1 MTKKPNRLINEKSP
15 YLLQHAYNPVDWY
28 PWSDEAFEKAKNE
41 NKPIFLSIGYST
53 CHWCHVMERESF
65 EDPEVAELMNDA
77 FVSIK
82 VDREERPDLDHI
94 YMSVCQAITGSGGW
108 PLTVVMTPDKKPF
121 FAGTYFPKIPGFNQI
136 GMLLLIP
143 EVKKIWDERQQDLI
157 KSAENITEAVRKN
170 ITSTRGDELDDKVLT
185 KAYEQLE
192 KRFDPTN
199 GGFTISPKF
208 PTPHNLLFLLRYWNR
223 TGDKKAIDM
232 VERTLQ
238 SMRAGGIFD
247 HIGYGFHR
255 YSTDEEWLVP
265 HFEKMLYDQAQLII
279 AYTETYQVTQKEIY
293 RRIAEEILEYTNKV
307 LLSPEGGYFSAEDA
321 DSEGKEGKFYVW
333 NEAELRHH
341 LDKEEAEFVINV
353 FNIEKHGN
361 FIEPL
366 AGKEMGTNILHL
378 QSSIAEMASENKIS
392 EDTFFKKLDGIR
404 EKLDNIRDKRVHPFK
419 DDKILTDW
427 NGLMI
432 AALAKAA
439 QAFDKPEYTEIAE
452 KVVEFILNNLRDPK
466 GKLLH
471 RYREGEASI
480 PANLDDHAFLIWGL
494 IELYETTF
502 NTKYLELAVEFN
514 DELLN
519 NFWDQD
525 QGAFY
530 FTSRD
535 SEELI
540 IRKKEIYDGAVPSG
554 NSIAFLNLIRLS
566 RSTGDP
572 KLEAKAIE
580 IGRAF
585 SEEVS
590 KFPSA
595 YTQLMVGL
603 DFVTGPSYE
612 VVVEGDPDD
621 AKTVEVIKA
630 LRTNYLPNKIVHLNP
645 ELEKSRANFDFLKDD
660 EVSKKVKDT
669 KVYVC
674 SNYSCQQ
681 PTTSIDKVLELLN
694 VRKV

>member
-28 PWSDEAFEKAKNE
+28 PWSDEAYEKAKNE

-645 ELEKSRANFDFLKDD
+645 ELEMSRANFDFLKDD